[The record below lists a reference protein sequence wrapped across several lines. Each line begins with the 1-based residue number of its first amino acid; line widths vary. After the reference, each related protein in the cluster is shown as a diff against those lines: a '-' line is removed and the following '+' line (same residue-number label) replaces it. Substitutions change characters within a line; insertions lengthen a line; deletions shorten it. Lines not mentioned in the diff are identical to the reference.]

1 MKELQSRR
9 SFWVERRDHLWPAM
23 RVNIGQGTSPCVD
36 YILLHKSWFGRLVC
50 WDIQVRLQQLDTPTT
65 NIDKPA
71 NQPVAHILL
80 HLICLSNMQQVGIV
94 SIIMHVPCMK
104 NAMHQQSLSPSLIRI
119 QTQIQ
124 ERKNCYCPSCTG
136 ADRSEISVFERWT
149 QESNAICMSSS
160 SMLSFN
166 LLQCF

>member
-104 NAMHQQSLSPSLIRI
+104 NANSDSGKKELL
-119 QTQIQ
+119 
-124 ERKNCYCPSCTG
+124 
-136 ADRSEISVFERWT
+136 
-149 QESNAICMSSS
+149 
-160 SMLSFN
+160 LSF
-166 LLQCF
+166 LHRRRQIWDKCFWTLDTGEQCHLHELKFHVEL